1 MRVAIVYN
9 QPDPESKGVREAEYG
24 VLTQVRD
31 IEASFGRLGV
41 DPVIHAMT
49 SVTGL
54 VEFLTRV
61 QPEVVFN
68 CCESFRGT
76 AALEASV
83 ASVYDLCGIAYTG
96 SPALT
101 LGMALDKGIAKLLF
115 RAAGVPTPPY
125 VVIRTEADLQLARG
139 LTFPLIVKPLAED
152 ASIGID
158 AGSVVGDET
167 ELLARVRG
175 HWARFEQPALVEE
188 FIDGREIT
196 VALLANPAGA
206 LEVLPV
212 SDIVFGALPPG
223 VPAIVSYDAKW
234 VPESAEYKATP
245 ARCPADLDAD
255 LATRIGQV
263 AVAAAHAVGLRDYG
277 RVDLR
282 LQATD
287 QAIFVLEVN
296 ANPDLSTDAGFMRA
310 AAAGGLTAAA
320 TVERI
325 LACAVTR
332 ARATRLA
339 PSAGQR

>member
-9 QPDPESKGVREAEYG
+9 QPEPASEGVRAAECG
-24 VLTQVRD
+24 VLVQVRD
-31 IEASFGRLGV
+31 IEESFRQLGV
-41 DPVIHAMT
+41 DPVVHAVT
-49 SVTGL
+49 SVIGL

-61 QPEVVFN
+61 QPEIVFN
-68 CCESFRGT
+68 CCESFKGA

-83 ASVYDLCGIAYTG
+83 ASVYDLCGISYTG

-101 LGMALDKGIAKLLF
+101 LGMALDKGIAKSLF
-115 RAAGVPTPPY
+115 RAAAVPTPPY
-125 VVIRTEADLQLARG
+125 VVMRTEADFPLARQ
-139 LTFPLIVKPLAED
+139 LTYPLIVKPIAED

-158 AGSVVGDET
+158 ARSVVGDET
-167 ELLARVRG
+167 GLLARVRG
-175 HWARFEQPALVEE
+175 LWSVFDQPALVEE

-206 LEVLPV
+206 FDVLPI

-234 VPESAEYKATP
+234 APGSAEYEATP

-255 LATRIGQV
+255 LAERIGQV
-263 AVAAAHAVGLRDYG
+263 AVAAARAVGLRDYG

-282 LQATD
+282 LRAAD
-287 QAIFVLEVN
+287 QAMFVLEVN

-310 AAAGGLTAAA
+310 AAAAGLTAAA
-320 TVERI
+320 TIERI
-325 LACAVTR
+325 LACAEAR
-332 ARATRLA
+332 ARSTRLA
-339 PSAGQR
+339 PSAGQP

>member
-9 QPDPESKGVREAEYG
+9 QPEPESEGVRAAEFG
-24 VLTQVRD
+24 VLAQVRD
-31 IEASFGRLGV
+31 IEASFRRLGV
-41 DPVIHAMT
+41 DSVSHAVT
-49 SVTGL
+49 SVSGL

-61 QPEVVFN
+61 QPDVVFN
-68 CCESFRGT
+68 SCESFRGT

-101 LGMALDKGIAKLLF
+101 LGMALDKGIAKSLF

-125 VVIRTEADLQLARG
+125 VVMRTEPDFLLARE
-139 LTFPLIVKPLAED
+139 LTYPLIVKPLAED

-158 AGSVVGDET
+158 AGAVVHDEIG
-167 ELLARVRG
+167 LQARVRG
-175 HWARFEQPALVEE
+175 LWSVFEQPALVEE

-196 VALLANPAGA
+196 VALLADPAGA
-206 LEVLPV
+206 FDVLPV

-223 VPAIVSYDAKW
+223 APAIVSYDAKW
-234 VPESAEYKATP
+234 VPDSADYMATP

-255 LATRIGQV
+255 LARRVGQV

-282 LQATD
+282 LRAAD

-320 TVERI
+320 AVERI
-325 LACAVTR
+325 LACAVKR
-332 ARATRLA
+332 AQAGRLA

>member
-9 QPDPESKGVREAEYG
+9 QPEPESEGVRAAEYG
-24 VLTQVRD
+24 ILEQVRD
-31 IEASFGRLGV
+31 IETSFLRLGV
-41 DPVIHAMT
+41 DSVRHAVT

-61 QPEVVFN
+61 QPQVVFN
-68 CCESFRGT
+68 CCESFKGT
-76 AALEASV
+76 AALEAGV

-96 SPALT
+96 SSALT
-101 LGMALDKGIAKLLF
+101 LGISLDKGIAKSLF
-115 RAAGVPTPPY
+115 KAAGVPTPPY
-125 VVIRTEADLQLARG
+125 VVMRSEPDFQLARE

-158 AGSVVGDET
+158 ASSVVRDVTG
-167 ELLARVRG
+167 LLARVRSL
-175 HWARFEQPALVEE
+175 WSVFERPALVEE

-196 VALLANPAGA
+196 VALLADPAGA
-206 LEVLPV
+206 FDVLPV
-212 SDIVFGALPPG
+212 SEIAFGALLPG
-223 VPAIVSYDAKW
+223 APAIVTYDAKW
-234 VPESAEYKATP
+234 APESPDYKATP
-245 ARCPADLDAD
+245 ARCPADLEAD
-255 LATRIGQV
+255 LAQRIGQV
-263 AVAAAHAVGLRDYG
+263 AIAAARAVGLRDYG

-282 LQATD
+282 IRAAD

-296 ANPDLSTDAGFMRA
+296 ANPDLSGDAGFMRA

-332 ARATRLA
+332 ARTTRLA